1 MCLLP
6 ERVRANVG
14 LLDLFGDP
22 LVDVA
27 FAVAE
32 MAAGSEAGWSLA
44 AVTPGV
50 EGGEGH
56 VEVVG
61 ELLG

>member
-1 MCLLP
+1 VACRILQS
-6 ERVRANVG
+6 VV
-14 LLDLFGDP
+14 DP

-32 MAAGSEAGWSLA
+32 VAAGSESGGSFA

-50 EGGEGH
+50 EGCEGH